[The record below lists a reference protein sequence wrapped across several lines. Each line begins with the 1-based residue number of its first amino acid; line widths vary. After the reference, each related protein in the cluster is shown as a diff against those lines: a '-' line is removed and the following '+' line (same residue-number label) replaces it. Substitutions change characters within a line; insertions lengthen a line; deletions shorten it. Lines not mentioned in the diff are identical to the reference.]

1 MTTPPTHRVI
11 GRSLRRVEGAQKVTG
26 ATVFTGD
33 LSFHG
38 LGFAKLVLAPHP
50 HARIGDVD
58 VEAARRMPGVVAVVT
73 ARDLPPLK
81 ASDTDLPL
89 AAGHVVYVG
98 QPVAAVI
105 AESREAAED
114 AAQLVSVEYE
124 PMPHVVDVGDATA
137 AGAPEVLRSRASAL
151 DDAAAHGGGSTTA
164 AETTATGNVIAVHS
178 IRQGDADAALRASAQ
193 VVQATYE
200 SAGVHHCPMEPHVV
214 VARPE
219 PDGGFTVWTPT
230 QGMFAVRQATAAILG
245 LDPALLRIVPMPVG
259 GGFGGKICLFEPL
272 VVVLARHCGRAV
284 LLELTR
290 TEEFLAGRGAPG
302 AVVSLRLGADERGM
316 LTAVDADVRFDNGA
330 CAGGLGSFAG
340 LMLAG
345 TYRIPNYRVDVHEVA
360 THKTPVQAYRAPGM
374 AQVYFALES
383 AMDELATQLGQ
394 DPIELRLANAVQAGD
409 LRPDGL
415 QWPAIGLIEV
425 LRAAQTHPLYTERR
439 TPGEGVGI
447 AVGGWGGGREPAVA
461 HCRLD
466 AGGGLLVEVGTSD
479 ISGTDT
485 TLTMLAAEAFGVS
498 SQQVRI
504 ERGDTRTSPCAG
516 GAGGSKI
523 IYSVGPAVWRAAA
536 DARAQVLQAAG
547 ELLEVGPADLEIVD
561 GEVRVLG
568 APARSVTLASV
579 AHATTAYGS
588 RLSPIEG
595 SGRVAISEQAPMFTA
610 HLARVRVDRETG
622 AWAVTGY
629 AVIQDVGR
637 ALNPAEIEAQIHG
650 GNLQALGRALGEAVV
665 HSSDGQPLTASFV
678 DYAIPTIDQ
687 APPVESL
694 LIEVPAPDGPLGAR
708 GVGEPPAIP
717 APAAIA
723 NAIASACGVRLR
735 QMPVKLEDL
744 VTADVERTQALSAP
758 QGGQNE
764 GQL

>member
-1 MTTPPTHRVI
+1 MTTSSTHSVI
-11 GRSLRRVEGAQKVTG
+11 GTSLRRVEGAHKVTG
-26 ATVFTGD
+26 GTVFTAD
-33 LSFHG
+33 LALPG
-38 LGFAKLVLAPHP
+38 LAFVKLVLAPHP
-50 HARIGDVD
+50 HARIGAIDV
-58 VEAARRMPGVVAVVT
+58 AAAAAMPGVVAVVT
-73 ARDLPPLK
+73 AADLPPLK
-81 ASDTDLPL
+81 AADTDLPL
-89 AAGHVVYVG
+89 ARGHVLYVG

-114 AAQLVSVEYE
+114 AAQLVFVDYE
-124 PMPHVVDVGDATA
+124 PLPHVGEVGAAIADGAT
-137 AGAPEVLRSRASAL
+137 EVLRSRSSAL
-151 DDAAAHGGGSTTA
+151 DDSAAHGGSGAPATGATTR
-164 AETTATGNVIAVHS
+164 GNVIAVHS
-178 IRQGDADAALRASAQ
+178 IKRGDAGAALRTSAH
-193 VVQATYE
+193 VFEATYE
-200 SAGVHHCPMEPHVV
+200 SAGVHHSPMEPHVV
-214 VARPE
+214 IARPE

-230 QGMFAVRQATAAILG
+230 QGMFAVRQTTAAILEM
-245 LDPALLRIVPMPVG
+245 DPALLRVVPMPVG

-272 VVVLARHCGRAV
+272 AVLLAGRCGRPV

-302 AVVSLRLGADERGM
+302 ATVSLRLGADAQG
-316 LTAVDADVRFDNGA
+316 LLAALDADVHFDNGA

-360 THKTPVQAYRAPGM
+360 THKTPAQAYRAPGM
-374 AQVYFALES
+374 AQVFFALES
-383 AMDELATQLGQ
+383 AIDELALQLGR
-394 DPIELRLANAVQAGD
+394 DPIELRLANAVQEGD

-415 QWPAIGLIEV
+415 RWPVIGLIEV
-425 LRAAQTHPLYTERR
+425 LREAQQHPLYTGPRAA
-439 TPGEGVGI
+439 GEGVGV

-485 TLTMLAAEAFGVS
+485 TLVMLAAEAFGVAS
-498 SQQVRI
+498 GQVRI
-504 ERGDTRTSPCAG
+504 ERGDSRTSPFAG
-516 GAGGSKI
+516 VAGGSKI
-523 IYSVGPAVWRAAA
+523 TYSVGPAVWKAAVE
-536 DARAQVLQAAG
+536 ARTQVLQAAG
-547 ELLEVGPADLEIVD
+547 ELLEAAPADLEIVD

-568 APARSVTLASV
+568 APTRSVTLARI

-588 RLSPIEG
+588 RLPPIEG
-595 SGRVAISEQAPMFTA
+595 SARVAISDQAPMFTA

-622 AWAVTGY
+622 DWAVTAY

-637 ALNPAEIEAQIHG
+637 ALNPAEIEGQIHG

-665 HSSDGQPLTASFV
+665 HSADGQPLTASFI

-687 APPVESL
+687 APPVESR
-694 LIEVPAPDGPLGAR
+694 LIEVPSPEGPLGAR

-717 APAAIA
+717 APAVIA

-735 QMPVKLEDL
+735 HMPVKLEDL
-744 VTADVERTQALSAP
+744 ILPA
-758 QGGQNE
+758 
-764 GQL
+764 

>member
-1 MTTPPTHRVI
+1 MI
-11 GRSLRRVEGAQKVTG
+11 GRSLRRVEGAHKVTG
-26 ATVFTGD
+26 ATVFTAD
-33 LSFHG
+33 LALPG
-38 LGFAKLVLAPHP
+38 LAFAKLVLATHP

-58 VEAARRMPGVVAVVT
+58 VEAARALPGVVAVVT
-73 ARDLPPLK
+73 AGDLPPLK

-89 AAGHVVYVG
+89 ASGHAVYVG
-98 QPVAAVI
+98 QPVAVVI
-105 AESREAAED
+105 ADSREAAED
-114 AAQLVSVEYE
+114 AAQLVSVDYE
-124 PMPHVVDVGDATA
+124 PLPHVVDLSAATA
-137 AGAPEVLRSRASAL
+137 DGATEVLRSRSSAL
-151 DDAAAHGGGSTTA
+151 DDAAAHGGGSA
-164 AETTATGNVIAVHS
+164 KATRTSTKGNVIAVHS
-178 IRQGDADAALRASAQ
+178 IRQGDSEAALRASAH
-193 VVQATYE
+193 VVEATYE

-219 PDGGFTVWTPT
+219 QEGGFTVWTPT
-230 QGMFAVRQATAAILG
+230 QGMFAVQQATAAILG
-245 LDPALLRIVPMPVG
+245 LDPGLLRIVPMPVG

-272 VVVLARHCGRAV
+272 VVLLARHCGRPV

-302 AVVSLRLGADERGM
+302 ALVSLRLGADDHGV
-316 LTAVDADVRFDNGA
+316 LTAIDADVRFDNGA

-345 TYRIPNYRVDVHEVA
+345 TYRIANYRVDVHEVA

-374 AQVYFALES
+374 AQVFFALES
-383 AMDELATQLGQ
+383 AMDELATQVGR
-394 DPIELRLANAVQAGD
+394 DPIELRLANAVRAGD

-415 QWPAIGLIEV
+415 RWPAIGLMEV
-425 LRAAQTHPLYTERR
+425 LREAHDHPLYRERR
-439 TPGEGVGI
+439 AAGEGVGI

-485 TLTMLAAEAFGVS
+485 TLTMLAAEAFGVGS
-498 SQQVRI
+498 EKVRI
-504 ERGDTRTSPCAG
+504 ERGDSRTSPFAG
-516 GAGGSKI
+516 VAGGSKI
-523 IYSVGPAVWRAAA
+523 TYSVGPAVWRAAA
-536 DARAQVLQAAG
+536 EARAQVLQAAG
-547 ELLEVGPADLEIVD
+547 ELLEAAPADLEIVD

-568 APARSVTLASV
+568 APSRSVTLAGV

-588 RLSPIEG
+588 RLPPIEG
-595 SGRVAISEQAPMFTA
+595 SARVAISEQAPMFTA

-622 AWAVTGY
+622 DWAVTAY

-637 ALNPAEIEAQIHG
+637 ALNPAEIEGQIHG

-665 HSSDGQPLTASFV
+665 HSADGQPLTASFI

-687 APPVESL
+687 APPVESR

-744 VTADVERTQALSAP
+744 IAP
-758 QGGQNE
+758 N
-764 GQL
+764 